1 MLDQAFRVG
10 LDPIFPPP
18 LHFTNNTRYLAPDC
32 SLQKFQ
38 YELIF
43 DETRDGA
50 VLRELF
56 NNNREEYEEMLGYL
70 VGSQK
75 EMDDVFD
82 NEGEEI
88 DMDKLI

>member
-32 SLQKFQ
+32 NMQKFQ

-43 DETRDGA
+43 DEIRDG
-50 VLRELF
+50 LELDELF
-56 NNNREEYEEMLGYL
+56 KANKQEYEQMLSWL
-70 VGSQK
+70 VGS
-75 EMDDVFD
+75 ERELDNVFD
-82 NEGEEI
+82 NDGQQI
-88 DMDKLI
+88 DIEKLI